1 MEYLNLTL
9 ILGVAMAAGL
19 LSTRLMRLLNLPN
32 VTGYLLIGL
41 LLGPF
46 VGRLFSAQTIADF
59 SIISD
64 IALGFIAFSIGC
76 EFKLSSLKKIG
87 SKVVII
93 TIFQALLAAIVVGVA
108 IYAFSRDVA
117 LALTLGA
124 IATATAPAATLM
136 VVRQYKAKGPIVDT
150 LLPVVAF
157 DDAIGL
163 IVFSILLSIS
173 KVVATDSALSV
184 EAILVAP
191 LVEIFLSLVI
201 GAALGALLALVMRFF
216 KSRAN
221 RLTLMITTVFLG
233 VGITALFAVIDWYSL
248 SSLLLCM
255 MIGAVFSN
263 LRRDSNMVIE
273 GVDRWTPPLFMF
285 FFILSGAELDL
296 TVILSV
302 GIIGIVYI
310 LARSL
315 GKYFGAY
322 LGALTTKSD
331 KPIRRYLGLT
341 LLPQAGVA
349 IGMAKVVSDE
359 MPAQIGTKIVTVVLC
374 SVLVFELIGPIITK
388 LALVRA
394 GEIIIEPK
402 KPKVLPTPPSPPSPP
417 SQ

>member
-1 MEYLNLTL
+1 MEYLNITL
-9 ILGVAMAAGL
+9 ILGLAMAAGL
-19 LSTRLMRLLNLPN
+19 LSTRLMKLLNLPN
-32 VTGYLLIGL
+32 VTGYLIIGL

-46 VGRLFSAQTIADF
+46 VGHLFSAQAIADF

-76 EFKLSSLKKIG
+76 EFKLSSLKRIG
-87 SKVVII
+87 GKVVVI
-93 TIFQALLAAIVVGVA
+93 TVFQALMTAIVVAVA
-108 IYAFSRDVA
+108 IFAFSQDVA

-136 VVRQYKAKGPIVDT
+136 VVRQYKAKGPVVDT

-163 IVFSILLSIS
+163 VVFAIMLSIS
-173 KVVATDSALSV
+173 KVVATNSALSV
-184 EAILVAP
+184 ETVLLAP
-191 LVEIFLSLVI
+191 LMEIFLSLVI

-221 RLTLMITTVFLG
+221 RLSLMIATVLLG
-233 VGITALFAVIDWYSL
+233 VGVTMLFDALGWYSL

-255 MIGAVFSN
+255 MIGAVFANLRSDSN
-263 LRRDSNMVIE
+263 LVVE
-273 GVDRWTPPLFMF
+273 GIDRWTPPLFMF
-285 FFILSGAELDL
+285 FFILSGAELNL

-302 GIIGIVYI
+302 GIIGIIYI

-322 LGALTTKSD
+322 LGALTVKSD
-331 KPIRRYLGLT
+331 KAIRHYLGFA

-349 IGMAKVVSDE
+349 IGMAKVVSDQ
-359 MPAQIGTKIVTVVLC
+359 MPDEIGTKIVTVVLC
-374 SVLVFELIGPIITK
+374 SVLVFELIGPIVTK
-388 LALVRA
+388 IALIRA
-394 GEIIIEPK
+394 GEIVKEPK
-402 KPKVLPTPPSPPSPP
+402 KTKVDVNLPPPP
-417 SQ
+417 QN

>member
-1 MEYLNLTL
+1 MEYLNITL
-9 ILGVAMAAGL
+9 ILGLAMAAGL

-32 VTGYLLIGL
+32 VTGYLVIGL

-46 VGRLFSAQTIADF
+46 IGRLFSTEAIEHF

-76 EFKLSSLKKIG
+76 EFKISSLIKIG
-87 SKVVII
+87 KKVVII
-93 TIFQALLAAIVVGVA
+93 TIFQALMTAIVVTIA
-108 IYAFSRDVA
+108 IFAFTQNVA

-163 IVFSILLSIS
+163 IIFSILLAIS
-173 KVVATDSALSV
+173 KVVATNSGLSFEALV
-184 EAILVAP
+184 LAP
-191 LVEIFLSLVI
+191 LIEILLSLAI

-221 RLTLMITTVFLG
+221 RLSLMIATVFLG
-233 VGITALFAVIDWYSL
+233 VGVTALFAAFDWYSL
-248 SSLLLCM
+248 SPLLLCM
-255 MIGAVFSN
+255 MIGAVFAN
-263 LRRDSNMVIE
+263 MRRDSNLVIE

-285 FFILSGAELDL
+285 FFILSGAELN
-296 TVILSV
+296 LSV
-302 GIIGIVYI
+302 IVSVGVIGVIYIV
-310 LARSL
+310 ARSI
-315 GKYFGAY
+315 GKYSGAY
-322 LGALTTKSD
+322 LGALSTKSE
-331 KPIRRYLGLT
+331 KSIRNYLGLA

-359 MPAQIGTKIVTVVLC
+359 MPDEIATKIVTVVLC
-374 SVLVFELIGPIITK
+374 SVLFFELIGPVITK
-388 LALVRA
+388 IALMRA
-394 GEIIIEPK
+394 GEIIKDPK
-402 KPKVLPTPPSPPSPP
+402 KPKKLPLPPPSS
-417 SQ
+417 ST